1 MAVKRTTWR
10 SWVPPLLFLLT
21 LLLLGLHEAGLLT
34 PIESGMQY
42 VVAPLQRGAA
52 RFVDWIGSLF
62 TTVRDVREL
71 QAEVEALQEQ
81 VDALTV
87 ENVRLQVFQAEVEQL
102 RALLN
107 FVAENPSWT
116 YLGADVVGREACAYA
131 PCGEVIGEEP
141 NPYLRYLSINVGR
154 EEGVEVGMPVVTGG
168 AVLIGRIAEVAP
180 HTAKVQLLTD
190 SGSAVAAM
198 LQHSR
203 ATGLVVGQ
211 PDGTLRM
218 TYVPQDDELEEGDV
232 VLTSGL
238 AGSVPRNLII
248 GQVAAVDRKDIAL
261 FQEALVRPAVDYRQ
275 VELVLVI
282 TSFTPLVQEE
292 GQPGEQP

>member
-10 SWVPPLLFLLT
+10 SWVPPLLFLVAVLF
-21 LLLLGLHEAGLLT
+21 LALHEAGLLT
-34 PIESGMQY
+34 PIESGLQY
-42 VVAPLQRGAA
+42 VAAPLQRGATH
-52 RFVDWIGSLF
+52 FVEWIGGLF
-62 TTVRDVREL
+62 TTVRDVRQL
-71 QAEVEALQEQ
+71 QAEVDALQEQ

-116 YLGADVVGREACAYA
+116 YLGADVVGREACMHE

-154 EEGVEVGMPVVTGG
+154 EEGVAVGMPVVTGG
-168 AVLIGRIAEVAP
+168 AILIGRIAEVGP

-203 ATGLVVGQ
+203 ATGLVVGR

-218 TYVPQDDELEEGDV
+218 TYIPQEDEVQEGDV

-238 AGSVPRNLII
+238 AGSLPRNLII

-261 FQEALVRPAVDYRQ
+261 FQEALIRPALDYRQ
-275 VELVLVI
+275 VELALVI

-292 GQPGEQP
+292 EPPGEQP